1 MTTNESVQFH
11 MRFVTE
17 KHQELIKTL
26 DELVVALVG
35 EKLEGKKNKGKE
47 ALTKA
52 NDLKAS
58 ISKQDSPA
66 WLPSLIQ
73 GLNHFQGNSWKQTH
87 LIDHLI
93 KNINQIKSHKWVFE
107 NPTDTAFDFDSIY
120 EHYKAESRLPELFND
135 IVRILEE
142 IQASGELDSL
152 VMIKGL
158 GKVIATLKKNKDGS
172 YFSINGAWEFLIT
185 FLQNYMWG
193 ELSKIPVLGTAMEA
207 LEKTIKET
215 NEEMFKVHAN
225 VQTEMENV
233 VETEI
238 KGLKNKSSF
247 KFLAYDKT
255 GAQLSAPKS
264 LSVSESV

>member
-1 MTTNESVQFH
+1 

-35 EKLEGKKNKGKE
+35 EKIEGKKNKGSE

-58 ISKQDSPA
+58 ISKQDSPP

-73 GLNHFQGNSWKQTH
+73 GLQYFQGNSWKQTH

-93 KNINQIKSHKWVFE
+93 KNLDQIKNHRWVFE
-107 NPTDTAFDFDSIY
+107 NPTDTAFNFDSIF

-135 IVRILEE
+135 IIKILEE

-172 YFSINGAWEFLIT
+172 YFSLNSAWEFLVT

-193 ELSKIPVLGTAMEA
+193 ELAKIPVLGSVMVA

-215 NEEMFKVHAN
+215 NEEMFKVHSN
-225 VQTEMENV
+225 VQTEMKSV
-233 VETEI
+233 VESEI
-238 KGLKNKSSF
+238 KGLKNKASF
-247 KFLAYDKT
+247 QFLAYDKT
-255 GAQLSAPKS
+255 GAQLPSSKKLS
-264 LSVSESV
+264 LNESV

>member
-1 MTTNESVQFH
+1 

-35 EKLEGKKNKGKE
+35 ENIEGKKNKGSL

-58 ISKQDSPA
+58 ISKQDSPQ

-73 GLNHFQGNSWKQTH
+73 GLQYFQGTTWKQTH

-93 KNINQIKSHKWVFE
+93 KNIIQIKNHKWVFE
-107 NPTDTAFDFDSIY
+107 NPTETAFDFDSIF
-120 EHYKAESRLPELFND
+120 EHYKSESRLPELFND

-172 YFSINGAWEFLIT
+172 YFSLNGAWEFLVT

-193 ELSKIPVLGTAMEA
+193 ELTKLPVLGTAMAA

-215 NEEMFKVHAN
+215 NEEMFKVHSS
-225 VQTEMENV
+225 VQSEMENV
-233 VETEI
+233 VESEI
-238 KGLKNKSSF
+238 KGLKNKASF
-247 KFLAYDKT
+247 QFLAYDKT
-255 GAQLSAPKS
+255 GIQLSSPKTLS
-264 LSVSESV
+264 LSESV